1 MTPLRPPSGIRFC
14 SINKVTLFIEE
25 ISATPAICAR
35 IPAAAIHR
43 PTPHASKHFLA
54 TDHPLARSIE
64 PGEPWIWCYRDNIVA
79 SEIET

>member
-1 MTPLRPPSGIRFC
+1 VRTCRLLR
-14 SINKVTLFIEE
+14 FI
-25 ISATPAICAR
+25 ANR
-35 IPAAAIHR
+35 
-43 PTPHASKHFLA
+43 HASKHFLA